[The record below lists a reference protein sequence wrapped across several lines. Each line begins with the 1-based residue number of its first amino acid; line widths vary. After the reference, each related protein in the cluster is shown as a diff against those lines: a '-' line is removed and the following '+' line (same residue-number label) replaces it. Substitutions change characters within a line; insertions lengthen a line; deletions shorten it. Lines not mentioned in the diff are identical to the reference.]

1 MGREILLD
9 TDGLVIRP
17 RHKYFSEK
25 FSEEYEIPLEE
36 ILTFFKGEFK
46 KAVVGEVGIK
56 EVLPDYLTKWGW
68 KGTID
73 EFLQYWYEGE
83 KDVDENILQEVR
95 TLRQNGTRVHMVS
108 DNEAGRTKY
117 LMEQVGLEKEFDQ
130 SFFSSDL
137 GITKSDSQFFQEV
150 VAKLKVAPGEIEYWD
165 DDPKNVAVAE
175 GIGIKGHVYTDFE
188 TFKGEV
194 ET

>member
-9 TDGLVIRP
+9 TDGVVIRP